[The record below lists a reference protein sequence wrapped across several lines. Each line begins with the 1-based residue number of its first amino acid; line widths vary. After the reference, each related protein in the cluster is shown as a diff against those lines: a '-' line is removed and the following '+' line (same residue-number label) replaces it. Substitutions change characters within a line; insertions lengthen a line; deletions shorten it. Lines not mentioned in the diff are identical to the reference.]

1 MSCSLAQSGQGRLVL
16 GSGAIQEI
24 ETHVMI
30 NFVRKISSVGLNCIL
45 NLNMIPMLEV
55 RGVNLHESLSCLRL
69 TWDAKMWWNVEIF
82 RRAKFLG
89 LQIWV

>member
-30 NFVRKISSVGLNCIL
+30 NFVRKYPVS
-45 NLNMIPMLEV
+45 
-55 RGVNLHESLSCLRL
+55 
-69 TWDAKMWWNVEIF
+69 A
-82 RRAKFLG
+82 
-89 LQIWV
+89 